1 MKNTTTVRVA
11 LGDQT
16 MTFET
21 GLLARQAA
29 GQATC
34 QLGETIVFSAVSNTN
49 KPREGIDYFP
59 LQVEYRERFYAAGR
73 FPGGYFKREGRPT
86 AVMVMEAIRN
96 GMVPPRNM
104 PTSTTGL
111 EISRVKPRWC
121 TCTVCT

>member
-34 QLGETIVFSAVSNTN
+34 QLGETPSFNPYRPPIKHRFSISKLRLPAKFSTSADVLPRFNVVPFGLPIIRTGFPGVPESNT
-49 KPREGIDYFP
+49 PM
-59 LQVEYRERFYAAGR
+59 L
-73 FPGGYFKREGRPT
+73 
-86 AVMVMEAIRN
+86 
-96 GMVPPRNM
+96 
-104 PTSTTGL
+104 
-111 EISRVKPRWC
+111 
-121 TCTVCT
+121 TVTFVV